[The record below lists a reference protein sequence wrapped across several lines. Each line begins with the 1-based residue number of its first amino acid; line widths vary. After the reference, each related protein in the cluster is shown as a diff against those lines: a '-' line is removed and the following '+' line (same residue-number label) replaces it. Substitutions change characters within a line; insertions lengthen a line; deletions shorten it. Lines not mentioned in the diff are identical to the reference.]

1 MQLRLNSLTRF
12 SVRLEVPMC
21 SETLVRKITEIFS
34 VTSNFAVTR
43 RTAINYSREDYFLQ
57 RIYKFKEV
65 TKSDLKT
72 T

>member
-1 MQLRLNSLTRF
+1 MTKN
-12 SVRLEVPMC
+12 
-21 SETLVRKITEIFS
+21 FS

-43 RTAINYSREDYFLQ
+43 RTAINYSREDFFLQ
-57 RIYKFKEV
+57 RSYKFKEV